1 MYLNEL
7 THIYEVFKMVH

>member
-7 THIYEVFKMVH
+7 THIFEVFKMVH